1 MSRTEYDFMHDI
13 KEKFDDINGIVVRI
27 ETGTTALGVPDMY
40 VMVPALRYNKWTKH
54 TFNQVIW
61 IETKKV
67 NRAYNGNRLLAVNWS
82 SPQQRFAT
90 AYRMAS
96 TSRARGATVVRYTWT
111 FVLLDTGVLLVPMY
125 KYWPDN
131 KVDMLDPAVI
141 YITDKEWSEM
151 SGEELAEILYEN
163 SVLIYTTLY
172 DKDTL
177 DDVALRIAKAYCYEL
192 YDKHES
198 ASPGLVNKVCIAID
212 EYFDDIERND
222 IVTHEWLNA
231 NEHDLATY
239 IREIVCSYTNGER
252 IKRP

>member
-13 KEKFDDINGIVVRI
+13 KEKFDEINGIVVRI

-54 TFNQVIW
+54 TFNQVLW

-82 SPQQRFAT
+82 APQQRFAT

-111 FVLLDTGVLLVPMY
+111 FVRLNTGVLLVPMY
-125 KYWPDN
+125 KHWPDN

-141 YITDKEWSEM
+141 YIPDKKWSEM
-151 SGEELAEILYEN
+151 SGEYLAKILYEN
-163 SVLIYTTLY
+163 SVLIYPTLY
-172 DKDTL
+172 DNDTL
-177 DDVALRIAKAYCYEL
+177 GDVAWRLAKAYCYEL
-192 YDKHES
+192 YDKPAAAWPRFDS
-198 ASPGLVNKVCIAID
+198 YIYNVID
-212 EYFDDIERND
+212 EYFYDIRCND
-222 IVTHEWLNA
+222 AVTNEWLHD
-231 NEHDLATY
+231 NEHELSMY
-239 IREIVCSYTNGER
+239 IRGEVRIYNESEYTER
-252 IKRP
+252 P